1 MSGFIKG
8 RINNQRIIFT
18 YYFNIVLLLIYST
31 YKNGT
36 LLFNKNLIGFGTI
49 LRPCLIVLGSI
60 LITYIVDYFSFKYVS
75 KKDHI
80 KELLLNDYNPVF
92 IGLIT
97 LSMPININI
106 ILYFMAII
114 IFDFLNNKVKKE
126 FLNSYALFKIIII
139 LLMVLLHNYLY
150 ENIYE
155 LNADMALTT
164 LDMFLGRSIGGIGTT
179 STLLIVVC
187 YLNFLT
193 IPSYKKEIPIIAF
206 LTYLMLIILSCL
218 FNYNFI
224 SEMKIILNSEF
235 IFGLVFIATIPY
247 YSPIINKDKY
257 IYSLLIGIFSFIF
270 NKIVNPYEG
279 VFIGIILSNLILYLL
294 NRRQILKMRY
304 NTLGKRGT
312 I

>member
-1 MSGFIKG
+1 
-8 RINNQRIIFT
+8 
-18 YYFNIVLLLIYST
+18 
-31 YKNGT
+31 
-36 LLFNKNLIGFGTI
+36 
-49 LRPCLIVLGSI
+49 
-60 LITYIVDYFSFKYVS
+60 
-75 KKDHI
+75 
-80 KELLLNDYNPVF
+80 
-92 IGLIT
+92 
-97 LSMPININI
+97 
-106 ILYFMAII
+106 
-114 IFDFLNNKVKKE
+114 
-126 FLNSYALFKIIII
+126 
-139 LLMVLLHNYLY
+139 
-150 ENIYE
+150 
-155 LNADMALTT
+155 
-164 LDMFLGRSIGGIGTT
+164 MFLGRSIGGIGTT

-279 VFIGIILSNLILYLL
+279 VFIGVILSNLILYLL